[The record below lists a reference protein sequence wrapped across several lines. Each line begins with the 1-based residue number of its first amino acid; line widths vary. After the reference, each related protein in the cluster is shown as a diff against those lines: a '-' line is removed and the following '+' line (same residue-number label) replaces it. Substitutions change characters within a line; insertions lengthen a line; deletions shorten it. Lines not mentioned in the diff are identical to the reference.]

1 MSQITWDDSYSVNN
15 DAIDAQH
22 KQWIAIYNRLDQ
34 TMLSGSLADLAQ
46 VREEILQAMME
57 YASYHFRQE
66 EEYMKEIGYPD
77 IVAHKRIYTDFDDRL
92 YNYNRM
98 IRNGELV
105 LNSELIAIIKNWLLD
120 HILKTDMKYRDFAA
134 GK

>member
-1 MSQITWDDSYSVNN
+1 MSQITWDDSYSVGN

-22 KQWIAIYNRLDQ
+22 KEWIAIYNRLDHVI
-34 TMLSGSLADLAQ
+34 LNGSPGDLTS

-66 EEYMKEIGYPD
+66 EQYMREIGCPD
-77 IVAHKRIYTDFDDRL
+77 VVAHKRLHTDFDDQL
-92 YNYNRM
+92 YNYHRM
-98 IRNGELV
+98 IRDGKLV
-105 LNSELIAIIKNWLLD
+105 LNTELIFIIKNWLLN
-120 HILKTDMKYRDFAA
+120 HILKEDMKYRAFAA